1 MKKHKDRLLFKFAQ
15 IFIVFTLVAMLL
27 SGIITFIYQTNSY
40 KKAVIKNLRNI
51 AEYLELLIQ
60 DFGEDFISY
69 QKYYMEHF
77 AEAKIPF
84 SFTEYNEAHRKYE
97 KLLADYGLE
106 LKDGEK
112 FDFENFPEDV
122 KMAYFTYIHEY
133 WILTFEKARKAFNLP
148 YTYYL
153 VPKEK
158 VFNMVYMIDGER
170 SPKNIF
176 GEKSTRGDYLYLG
189 DEYHNPYD
197 TTPVQWDTWF
207 TGIKQE
213 NVQVWDNKWGHTYA
227 YYVPLY
233 IKGEKLGLVGAEI
246 EVEDVNKEI
255 LKNSVAQIGWVGIVL
270 IVCITIMLLF
280 IRKKYIQK
288 LIRLEANL
296 IEYSNEKNPDIAMT
310 IRQEITG
317 NDEIASL
324 ARQFAFLILKIED
337 YIKSLFDTSQ
347 KLKDSQARADKM
359 KVIANR
365 DPLTG
370 LRNKNAYDNE
380 IIRLKEQVSLGK
392 TDFGIAMID
401 LNFLKHIND
410 TYGHDQ
416 GNIAIKKLSSL
427 VCQVFNHS
435 PVFRIGGDEF
445 VVILEH
451 LDYSEID
458 TLCMNFNIQLE
469 IFSKNIDLKP
479 WEQISAAL
487 GYALYDK
494 NQDYTVQDVFRR
506 ADQAMYERKK
516 QMKAIRED

>member
-15 IFIVFTLVAMLL
+15 IFIVFTAVAMFL

-40 KKAVIKNLRNI
+40 KKATLKNLRNI

-60 DFGEDFISY
+60 ESGDDFVSY

-84 SFTEYNEAHRKYE
+84 TFTEYNTAHRKCE
-97 KLLADYGLE
+97 KLLAEYGIN
-106 LKDGEK
+106 LKEGEE
-112 FDFENFPEDV
+112 FDFDNFPEEV
-122 KMAYFTYIHEY
+122 KKAYFTYIHEY
-133 WILTFEKARKAFNLP
+133 WILTFENARRAFNLP

-158 VFNMVYMIDGER
+158 IFNMVYMIDGER

-176 GEKSTRGDYLYLG
+176 GEKNTRGDYLYLG
-189 DEYHNPYD
+189 DEYHNTYE

-207 TGIKQE
+207 SGEKQE
-213 NVQVWDNKWGHTYA
+213 QFQMWDNKWGHTYA
-227 YYVPLY
+227 YYVPVY

-246 EVEDVNKEI
+246 QVEDVNKEI
-255 LKNSVAQIGWVGIVL
+255 LKNAVAQIGWVGVVL
-270 IVCITIMLLF
+270 ICCITIMLLY
-280 IRKKYIQK
+280 IRTKYIKK
-288 LIRLEANL
+288 LSRLEANL
-296 IEYSNEKNPDIAMT
+296 IKYSNEKNPDIAMT